1 MKFKYKM
8 QKISGEIEDG
18 VMVAED
24 KYDFYR
30 QVKKAGGALI
40 SSEQV
45 VGKKFSDI
53 NISLGFLARI
63 SMHEKIL
70 FARNLGVMIDSGLA
84 ISRALTI
91 LHKQTRNEK
100 FKKIIEDLNESI
112 KRGES
117 FHSSMEKHNDVF
129 SPLFVSMVRAG
140 EESGDLTKSLKV
152 ISDQME
158 KSFILRKKVKGAMMY
173 PSIVLSVMII
183 IGILMFIFI
192 VPTLTSTFIEL
203 DVDMPQST
211 KIVIAISDFFRYNS
225 VAFLI
230 GSILF
235 VFGFIKFSKTKIG
248 KRILDTVTLRIPI
261 VSGILKETNSAVTA
275 RTMSSLLSSGVE
287 VLSAINITR
296 DVMQNSYYKEVLK
309 RAEADIQKGL
319 PISKVFIDNEH
330 LYPILVGEMMAV
342 GEETGKLTTM
352 LESIANYYEGEV
364 DQKTKDMSTII
375 EPLLMVVIGAAVG
388 FFAVS
393 MITPMY
399 SLMENI

>member
-8 QKISGEIEDG
+8 QKISGEIEEG
-18 VMVAED
+18 VIVADD

-30 QVKKAGGALI
+30 QIKQAGGSLI
-40 SSEQV
+40 TSEQV
-45 VGKKFSDI
+45 VGKKLSEI
-53 NISLGFLARI
+53 NISLGFLSRI

-100 FKKIIEDLNESI
+100 FKKVLEDLNESI

-117 FHSSMEKHNDVF
+117 FHSSMEKHGDVF

-158 KSFILRKKVKGAMMY
+158 KSYILRKKVKGAMMY
-173 PSIVLSVMII
+173 PSIVLSVMVI

-203 DVDMPQST
+203 DVEMPQST

-225 VAFLI
+225 ITFLI
-230 GSILF
+230 GSIVF
-235 VFGFIKFSKTKIG
+235 IFGFMKASKTTIG
-248 KRILDTVTLRIPI
+248 KRVLDTVTLKIPI
-261 VSGILKETNSAVTA
+261 ISEILKETNAAVTT

-287 VLSAINITR
+287 VLSAINITK
-296 DVMQNSYYKEVLK
+296 DVVQNSYYKEVLQ
-309 RAEADIQKGL
+309 RAEEDIQKGL
-319 PISKVFIDNEH
+319 PISAVFIDNEH

-375 EPLLMVVIGAAVG
+375 EPLLMVIIGAAVG